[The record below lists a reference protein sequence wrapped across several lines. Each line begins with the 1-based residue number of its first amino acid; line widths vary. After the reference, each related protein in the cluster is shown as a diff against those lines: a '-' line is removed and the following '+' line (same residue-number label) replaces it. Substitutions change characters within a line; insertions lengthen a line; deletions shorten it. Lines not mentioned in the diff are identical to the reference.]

1 VRYGVSTHLPPEKV
15 TEKAVEYFEG
25 LGLEITQ
32 QDGASIC
39 FEGGGGHVTL
49 SVRGGEQTDVDILT
63 EEWDPKVKE
72 FIQRIG
78 E

>member
-1 VRYGVSTHLPPEKV
+1 MRYGVNTHFSRERV
-15 TEKAVEYFEG
+15 IEKAIEYFED

-32 QDGASIC
+32 RDDTSVC

-49 SVRGGEQTDVDILT
+49 STFEGDQTDVDILT
-63 EEWDPKVKE
+63 EEWDAKVKE